1 MTFRSM
7 TAIDKILKV
16 IELNIHFHIIFI
28 NITLYKNREE
38 SPKENHFTTIY
49 FMEKRLLITTDVLRC
64 FFTMLLACN
73 IKLDELNQQFLIL
86 LFNMYIDQS
95 NQHLKRKSF
104 MGVINSALIIFFK
117 LKLYFAF
124 AYHSQSIHHTD
135 VILKVEKAPLFS

>member
-1 MTFRSM
+1 MLLKSGTRKYIKMQNTLQRQILCMTFRSK

-64 FFTMLLACN
+64 LSHNVA
-73 IKLDELNQQFLIL
+73 
-86 LFNMYIDQS
+86 
-95 NQHLKRKSF
+95 SF
-104 MGVINSALIIFFK
+104 
-117 LKLYFAF
+117 
-124 AYHSQSIHHTD
+124 
-135 VILKVEKAPLFS
+135 